1 MIDSKTIN
9 GFRVATHEHRD
20 RKIPTHARELCAA
33 LERDHHAV
41 DRIDY
46 THSLVTVWMDHNAP
60 RSSFTIPDGWQVAR
74 VGAYGG
80 AIALDL
86 EREDGG

>member
-9 GFRVATHEHRD
+9 GFSVATHEHKD
-20 RKIPTHARELCAA
+20 QKIPTHARQLCAA
-33 LERDHHAV
+33 LDRNHHVV

-46 THSLVTVWMDHNAP
+46 TMSLVTVWMDESAP
-60 RSSFTIPDGWQVAR
+60 RGSFPIPDGWQVAR

-80 AIALDL
+80 AVAIDL
-86 EREDGG
+86 EREDSA